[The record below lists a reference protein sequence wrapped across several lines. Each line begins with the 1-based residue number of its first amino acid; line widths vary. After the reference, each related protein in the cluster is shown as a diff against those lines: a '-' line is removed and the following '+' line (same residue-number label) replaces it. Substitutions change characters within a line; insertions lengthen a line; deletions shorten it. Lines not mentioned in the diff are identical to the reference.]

1 MKTMSL
7 SGTGRQNKE
16 VMTMLPVRF
25 DPMRELSTL
34 QREMDDLLKR
44 IFGSDRV
51 AGEGRFLTTSPAIN
65 SYIKDGV
72 FHIEAE
78 LPGVDTDK
86 LEVRMDGEELIIRG
100 ERSSS
105 HKQEKVDYLIQESRL
120 STFERRM
127 ALPPGADIDK
137 AHASYHNGLL
147 EVTMPV
153 TRKEVSG
160 RKIPIE
166 GIKAGK
172 KSKEI
177 H

>member
-1 MKTMSL
+1 
-7 SGTGRQNKE
+7 
-16 VMTMLPVRF
+16 MLPVRF

-34 QREMDDLLKR
+34 QREMDDLFKR
-44 IFGSDRV
+44 IFGSGRG
-51 AGEGRFLTTSPAIN
+51 AGEGGFMTTSPAIN
-65 SYIKDGV
+65 SYIKDGI
-72 FHIEAE
+72 FHLEAE
-78 LPGVDTDK
+78 MPGVDTDK
-86 LEVRMDGEELIIRG
+86 LDVRMDGDELIIRG
-100 ERSSS
+100 ERSVS
-105 HKQEKVDYLIQESRL
+105 HKEEEVDYLLQESHL

-127 ALPPGADIDK
+127 TLPSGADIDK
-137 AHASYHNGLL
+137 AHASYQNGLL

-153 TRKEVSG
+153 TKKEISG

>member
-1 MKTMSL
+1 
-7 SGTGRQNKE
+7 
-16 VMTMLPVRF
+16 MLPVRF

-34 QREMDDLLKR
+34 QREMDDLFKR
-44 IFGSDRV
+44 MFGSSRNT
-51 AGEGRFLTTSPAIN
+51 GEGGFLTTSPAIN

-72 FHIEAE
+72 FHLEAE

-86 LEVRMDGEELIIRG
+86 LDVRMDGGELIIRG

-105 HKQEKVDYLIQESRL
+105 HKKEEVDYLLQESRL

-127 ALPPGADIDK
+127 TLPADADIDK
-137 AHASYHNGLL
+137 AHASYQNGLL

-153 TRKEVSG
+153 TKKEVSG

-166 GIKAGK
+166 GIKVGK

>member
-1 MKTMSL
+1 
-7 SGTGRQNKE
+7 
-16 VMTMLPVRF
+16 MLPVRF

-34 QREMDDLLKR
+34 QREMDDLFKR
-44 IFGSDRV
+44 IFGTRRE
-51 AGEGRFLTTSPAIN
+51 AGEGGFLTTSPAIN

-72 FHIEAE
+72 FHLEAE

-86 LEVRMDGEELIIRG
+86 LDVRMDGNELIIHG
-100 ERSSS
+100 ERSFS
-105 HKQEKVDYLIQESRL
+105 HKDEKVDYLVQESRL

-127 ALPPGADIDK
+127 TLPPGVDIDK
-137 AHASYHNGLL
+137 ANASYHNGLL

-153 TRKEVSG
+153 SKKEISG

>member
-1 MKTMSL
+1 
-7 SGTGRQNKE
+7 
-16 VMTMLPVRF
+16 MLPVRF

-34 QREMDDLLKR
+34 QREMDDLFKR
-44 IFGSDRV
+44 MFGSRRST
-51 AGEGRFLTTSPAIN
+51 GEGGFLTTSPAIN
-65 SYIKDGV
+65 SYIKDGI
-72 FHIEAE
+72 FHLEAE

-86 LEVRMDGEELIIRG
+86 LDVRMDGSELIIRG

-105 HKQEKVDYLIQESRL
+105 RKQEEVDYLLQESSL

-127 ALPPGADIDK
+127 KLPAGADVDK
-137 AHASYHNGLL
+137 AHASYQNGLL

-153 TRKEVSG
+153 TKKEISG

-166 GIKAGK
+166 GTKSGK

>member
-1 MKTMSL
+1 
-7 SGTGRQNKE
+7 
-16 VMTMLPVRF
+16 MLPVRF

-34 QREMDDLLKR
+34 QREMDDLFKR
-44 IFGSDRV
+44 MFGSSRET
-51 AGEGRFLTTSPAIN
+51 GEGRFLTTPPAVN

-72 FHIEAE
+72 FHLEAE

-86 LEVRMDGEELIIRG
+86 LDVRMDGGELIIRG
-100 ERSSS
+100 ERTSS
-105 HKQEKVDYLIQESRL
+105 HKKEEVDYLLQESSL

-127 ALPPGADIDK
+127 TLPTGADVDK
-137 AHASYHNGLL
+137 AHASYQNGLL
-147 EVTMPV
+147 EVTIPV
-153 TRKEVSG
+153 TKKEISG

-166 GIKAGK
+166 GTKSGK

>member
-1 MKTMSL
+1 
-7 SGTGRQNKE
+7 
-16 VMTMLPVRF
+16 MLPVRF

-34 QREMDDLLKR
+34 QREMDDLFKR
-44 IFGSDRV
+44 MFGSSRET
-51 AGEGRFLTTSPAIN
+51 GEGRFLTTPPAVN

-72 FHIEAE
+72 FHLEAE

-86 LEVRMDGEELIIRG
+86 LDVRMDGGELIIRG

-105 HKQEKVDYLIQESRL
+105 HKKEEVDYLLQESQI

-127 ALPPGADIDK
+127 TLPTGADIDK
-137 AHASYHNGLL
+137 AHASYQNGLL
-147 EVTMPV
+147 EVTMPI
-153 TRKEVSG
+153 TKKEISG

>member
-1 MKTMSL
+1 
-7 SGTGRQNKE
+7 
-16 VMTMLPVRF
+16 MLPVRF

-34 QREMDDLLKR
+34 QREMDDLFKR
-44 IFGSDRV
+44 MFGSNRN
-51 AGEGRFLTTSPAIN
+51 AGEGGFLTTSPVIN

-72 FHIEAE
+72 FHLEAE

-86 LEVRMDGEELIIRG
+86 LDVRMDGGELIIRG
-100 ERSSS
+100 ERTSS
-105 HKQEKVDYLIQESRL
+105 HKKEEVDYLLKESSL

-127 ALPPGADIDK
+127 KLPGGADIDK
-137 AHASYHNGLL
+137 AHASYQNGLL
-147 EVTMPV
+147 EVTMPIIK
-153 TRKEVSG
+153 KEVSG

-166 GIKAGK
+166 GIKSGK

>member
-1 MKTMSL
+1 
-7 SGTGRQNKE
+7 
-16 VMTMLPVRF
+16 MLPIRF

-34 QREMDDLLKR
+34 QREMDDLFKR
-44 IFGSDRV
+44 MFGSTRT
-51 AGEGRFLTTSPAIN
+51 AGEGGFMTALPAVN

-72 FHIEAE
+72 FHLEAE

-86 LEVRMDGEELIIRG
+86 LDVRMDGLDLVIHG
-100 ERSSS
+100 ER
-105 HKQEKVDYLIQESRL
+105 HTTKKTKDVDYLLQESRL

-127 ALPPGADIDK
+127 TLPAGADIEK
-137 AHASYHNGLL
+137 AHASYKDGLL
-147 EVTMPV
+147 EVTVPIN
-153 TRKEVSG
+153 EVKATG

-166 GIKAGK
+166 GRPADK

>member
-1 MKTMSL
+1 
-7 SGTGRQNKE
+7 
-16 VMTMLPVRF
+16 MLPVRF

-34 QREMDDLLKR
+34 QREMDDLFKR
-44 IFGSDRV
+44 IFRSSDTV
-51 AGEGRFLTTSPAIN
+51 EGARSSISPAIN

-72 FHIEAE
+72 FHLEAE

-86 LEVRMDGEELIIRG
+86 LDVRMDGQELVIHG
-100 ERSSS
+100 ERSFS
-105 HKQEKVDYLIQESRL
+105 HKKEDVNFLVQESRV

-127 ALPPGADIDK
+127 TLPAGADIDK
-137 AHASYHNGLL
+137 AHASFQNGLL
-147 EVTMPV
+147 EVTMPMIEKQI
-153 TRKEVSG
+153 TG

-166 GIKAGK
+166 GVKSSR

>member
-1 MKTMSL
+1 
-7 SGTGRQNKE
+7 
-16 VMTMLPVRF
+16 MLPVRF

-34 QREMDDLLKR
+34 QREMDDLFKR
-44 IFGSDRV
+44 LFGTGRE
-51 AGEGRFLTTSPAIN
+51 AGEGGFLTSSPAIN
-65 SYIKDGV
+65 SYIKDGI
-72 FHIEAE
+72 FHLEAE

-86 LEVRMDGEELIIRG
+86 LDVRMDGDELIIRG

-105 HKQEKVDYLIQESRL
+105 HKKEEVDYLLQESRL

-127 ALPPGADIDK
+127 TLPSGADIDK

-153 TRKEVSG
+153 AKKEISG
-160 RKIPIE
+160 RKIPVE

>member
-1 MKTMSL
+1 
-7 SGTGRQNKE
+7 
-16 VMTMLPVRF
+16 MLPVRF
-25 DPMRELSTL
+25 DPMSELSTL
-34 QREMDDLLKR
+34 QREMDDLFKR
-44 IFGSDRV
+44 IFGSTRET
-51 AGEGRFLTTSPAIN
+51 GESGFLTAAPAIN

-72 FHIEAE
+72 FHLEAE

-86 LEVRMDGEELIIRG
+86 LDVRMDGDVLVIHG
-100 ERSSS
+100 ERSETS
-105 HKQEKVDYLIQESRL
+105 KEKDVDYLLKESRL

-127 ALPPGADIDK
+127 TLPAGADIDK
-137 AHASYHNGLL
+137 AHASYHNGML

-153 TRKEVSG
+153 AKVEASG

-166 GIKAGK
+166 GTKAGK